1 MNFEFRTCPQSG
13 PCRYKDV
20 WNNKRDRHL
29 LVFGS
34 AEGWFRG
41 RLWHR
46 FYDRLAGV
54 SRVTVEGTV
63 YNKHFTMVDNTD
75 QVFDAPFPAY
85 TRRTARDIVVPG
97 GGAS

>member
-1 MNFEFRTCPQSG
+1 M
-13 PCRYKDV
+13 
-20 WNNKRDRHL
+20 WNGRRDRHL

-54 SRVTVEGTV
+54 SRITVEGTGART
-63 YNKHFTMVDNTD
+63 FL
-75 QVFDAPFPAY
+75 FDIIVLNWPA
-85 TRRTARDIVVPG
+85 
-97 GGAS
+97 